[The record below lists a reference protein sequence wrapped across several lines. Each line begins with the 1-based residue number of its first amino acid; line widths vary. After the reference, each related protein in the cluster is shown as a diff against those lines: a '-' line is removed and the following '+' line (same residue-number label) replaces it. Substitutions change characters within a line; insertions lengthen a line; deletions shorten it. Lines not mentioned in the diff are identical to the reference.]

1 MKVVVKALGAV
12 PDKEVGAVI
21 ESLTDD
27 EKDILMKYLYRGL
40 EAESSNQLLKWH
52 GILTEKAGSGCIMR
66 ALSESTRL

>member
-1 MKVVVKALGAV
+1 MVKALGAV
-12 PDKEVGAVI
+12 PDKDVGAVVDCL
-21 ESLTDD
+21 SDD

-40 EAESSNQLLKWH
+40 EEAESSNQLLKWH